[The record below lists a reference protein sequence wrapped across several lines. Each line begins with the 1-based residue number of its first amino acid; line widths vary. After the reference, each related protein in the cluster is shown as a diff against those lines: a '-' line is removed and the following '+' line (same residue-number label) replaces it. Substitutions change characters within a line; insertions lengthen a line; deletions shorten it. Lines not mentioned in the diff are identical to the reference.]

1 MIYRV
6 AASLLVG
13 SLSRVSRVSA
23 FQSSSSS
30 SHNFIISKG
39 ILPHFSQRP
48 ITSIISLPAMPSFC
62 EMCGSP
68 TQIKIPDGD
77 ERERSVCTNIECG
90 HVTYQNPKIVVGAIC
105 TYKDKVLLCQRNIEP
120 CKGKWGYPQGFL
132 ELKETTR
139 QGAARECYEEAGV
152 KFDAS
157 KAELLALYNLAGMQ
171 IQTIYRVELESDT
184 FKAGH
189 ESSDVKFV
197 DWDYIPWND
206 LAFTTVEWG
215 LAYAKDMRKVT
226 KPPVQERT
234 KLITE
239 DGKWEVEEG

>member
-6 AASLLVG
+6 AASLLAG
-13 SLSRVSRVSA
+13 SSRVSA
-23 FQSSSSS
+23 FQSSA
-30 SHNFIISKG
+30 SHNFISNISKS
-39 ILPHFSQRP
+39 ILPHVYRRP
-48 ITSIISLPAMPSFC
+48 ITSISLPAMPKFC

-68 TQIKIPDGD
+68 TEIKIPDGD

-90 HVTYQNPKIVVGAIC
+90 HITYQNPKIVVGAIC
-105 TYKDKVLLCQRNIEP
+105 TYQEKVLICQRNIEP